1 MAFNP
6 NYFIHAGNVLSLI
19 AYSVRDI
26 LWLRLF
32 TVAAAL
38 ITLPYFVLQPTPL
51 WEPIIWSGVFGAI
64 NLVQSLL
71 LIRERR
77 PVKLS
82 DEEEE
87 VRRLALPDLSPRK
100 VLQVLSIG
108 SWITADVAERFIES
122 GKHVKAA
129 WLIIRG
135 KVRVTQGERLLGE
148 LVPGQIVGS
157 ALTFTGVPPV
167 IDASAAEPVRAVR
180 MGNWNSRIL
189 SRF

>member
-6 NYFIHAGNVLSLI
+6 NYFISAGNVLLSI

-26 LWLRLF
+26 LWLRLLAF
-32 TVAAAL
+32 PSKI
-38 ITLPYFVLQPTPL
+38 ITIPYFVLQPTPL
-51 WEPIIWSGVFGAI
+51 WEPIIWSAVFGTI

-82 DEEEE
+82 DEEAE
-87 VRRLALPDLSPRK
+87 VRRLALPALSPRK
-100 VLQVLSIG
+100 ILQVLSIG
-108 SWITADVAERFIES
+108 SWITAEVGERFIES
-122 GKHVKAA
+122 GKRVEAA

-148 LVPGQIVGS
+148 LVPGDIVGS
-157 ALTFTGVPPV
+157 ARCIFLG
-167 IDASAAEPVRAVR
+167 
-180 MGNWNSRIL
+180 L
-189 SRF
+189 